1 MPKKIVLVISSLG
14 GGGAESI
21 LVRMSKYLCDL
32 GYNVVFVTLDF
43 PVLKEKHVL
52 DPKIK
57 RVIIFYRGYSFSS
70 KMYSTIKRFIALRR
84 LIKTE
89 KPFVVLSFMTPTN
102 ILTIIATIGLNVKC
116 IVSERTDP
124 SRFSYGYIYDFLTK
138 SLYRFSDKVIVQ
150 TEAICNFLRNR
161 YKADISIIPN
171 FINNKSEVILPRLEK
186 RIIAVGRL
194 VDNKNFRLLIFA
206 FYRLRKSFPEWTL
219 HIIGEGEQRQNLENL
234 ILSLELNN
242 KVILHGYVSNPFPM
256 LMSSSLFVQTS
267 IFEGFPNV
275 LLEAMSCGL
284 PVISTEET
292 GYMLIKHNVNGLL
305 FPSGDIDQLVL
316 QLNRLMLNNNLRES
330 LGLEALKVRVDYH
343 IDKIMAQWLNVL
355 FS

>member
-1 MPKKIVLVISSLG
+1 MSKKIVLVISSLG

-32 GYNVVFVTLDF
+32 GYSVVFVTLDF
-43 PVLKEKHVL
+43 PGLKEKFVL
-52 DPKIK
+52 DSKIK
-57 RVIIFYRGYSFSS
+57 RVTLFYRGYSFSS
-70 KMYSTIKRFIALRR
+70 KIYSTIKRFIALRR

-116 IVSERTDP
+116 VVSERIDP
-124 SRFSYGYIYDFLTK
+124 SSFSYGFIYDLLTIA
-138 SLYRFSDKVIVQ
+138 LYRFSDTVVVQ
-150 TEAICNFLRNR
+150 TEEISKFLFKRC
-161 YKADISIIPN
+161 KANIAIIPN
-171 FINNKSEVILPRLEK
+171 FIDNQREFSLPKLERK
-186 RIIAVGRL
+186 IISIGRL
-194 VDNKNFRLLIFA
+194 DKQKNFSLLILAFA
-206 FYRLRKSFPEWTL
+206 RLRLSFPNWTL
-219 HIIGEGEQRQNLENL
+219 HIIGEGEQRQDLENL